1 MALTHFA
8 SCSIISLQPLGA
20 GLASAVT
27 STILKAPQLELIRI
41 VLMAGKEM
49 RVHKVFGEITVQCIE
64 GRMELRT
71 PQTTLLLRPGDLVHL
86 QGNTLHALKALEDA
100 SALLTIRLN
109 MPLAL

>member
-8 SCSIISLQPLGA
+8 SSSIISLRPLGA
-20 GLASAVT
+20 GLTSTVT

-41 VLMAGKEM
+41 VLLAGKEM
-49 RVHKVFGEITVQCIE
+49 REHKVSGEITVQCIE
-64 GRMELRT
+64 GRIELRSL
-71 PQTTLLLRPGDLVHL
+71 QTVLLLKPWDLVHL
-86 QGNTLHALKALEDA
+86 QGGIPHALKALEDA